1 MGTAATPKPIVIA
14 VGPSLTSVGA
24 LLVEVRSSLVPTA
37 FNEGP
42 TQNSTGVFDPQEL
55 STVAT
60 ATASKL
66 DANSPAAD
74 LLQNSLTGTS
84 ATVHKDVVVLRHH
97 AACDARLTF
106 LRELIHSG
114 DIAEAT
120 ELSLHLPTVERAGM
134 PDDCQA
140 DIPFVGLGSIVS
152 MIATPNDRMDSS
164 GEVKSTFIQL
174 IQQDGDETSTKWLP
188 VKHSMDHPVLMNFVA
203 KPGLVALAG
212 FTMDDSFHIS
222 NATTRCSTKMS
233 SSGVTCDVGM
243 GDAGNKAQLVLN
255 TFLSTHKAEGLEGLE
270 RRLDEMSRPDVMMGQ
285 ALLPDLSNKLA
296 SAPGVSRF
304 ADISNTYAVGTKR
317 FLAILA
323 CPSDSSN
330 CGTQSCE

>member
-1 MGTAATPKPIVIA
+1 MAI
-14 VGPSLTSVGA
+14 
-24 LLVEVRSSLVPTA
+24 LVEVRSSLVPTA
-37 FNEGP
+37 FNVGP
-42 TQNSTGVFDPQEL
+42 ALDGTDVSDPLEL
-55 STVAT
+55 STVST
-60 ATASKL
+60 AAASVLCADCVQL
-66 DANSPAAD
+66 DGNSPAAAD

-84 ATVHKDVVVLRHH
+84 AAVHKDVVVLRHQ

-120 ELSLHLPTVERAGM
+120 ELSLHLPTVDRAGM

-174 IQQDGDETSTKWLP
+174 LQQDGDETSTKWLP
-188 VKHSMDHPVLMNFVA
+188 VKHSADHPVLMNSVA

-222 NATTRCSTKMS
+222 NATTRCSTEMANT
-233 SSGVTCDVGM
+233 GLTCDVEM

-255 TFLSTHKAEGLEGLE
+255 TFLSTHKAERLE